1 MKRILTLTLAAVLVF
16 LAAAPVSAQDKT
28 IKRKV
33 AIGRFTN
40 ETQYG
45 KGLFYDKENDPMRK
59 QALDIL
65 SSKLAQ
71 SGKFILLERED
82 LDVLVAEVGTNMNKI
97 GADYIILGS
106 ITQYG
111 RKNEGHEQV
120 FSSTKTQT
128 VEAGVSVRLV
138 EAATGL
144 IIYSDEAKG
153 YAETTSKQTLGIGGT
168 AGFDATLSDKAISA
182 ALSQLVENIIN
193 KCMDKPWRSYL
204 LAEDGGSYIIGGG
217 ASQGLAVGDKFNV
230 YKKGRKVKNPQTG
243 MEIELPGTLIGV
255 VTVQTMMGDT
265 PETEIS
271 FCSYSG
277 QDIDENH
284 LEDYYILDES
294 AMKKLLLFLSAALL
308 LTGCGVGSH
317 TVVSGRADEAGI
329 VFFADKSLAIDV
341 TIDKDTYRVNT
352 VKDSDFKS
360 KRNIKRTAEN
370 LIVIKPGQHDVKV
383 RLRGET
389 ILTQKIF
396 VSAGDTK
403 VINL

>member
-1 MKRILTLTLAAVLVF
+1 MKKTFVSMLIVLLAVL
-16 LAAAPVSAQDKT
+16 LAAPVSAQDKT

-45 KGLFYDKENDPMRK
+45 KGIFYDKDNDPMRK

-82 LDVLVAEVGTNMNKI
+82 LDVLVKEAGESMNKI

-106 ITQYG
+106 ITEFG
-111 RKNEGHEQV
+111 RKNEGNEGV
-120 FSSTKTQT
+120 FTSSKTQT

-153 YAETTSKQTLGIGGT
+153 YAETTTKQTLGLGGT

-204 LAEDGGSYIIGGG
+204 LAEDQGSYIIAGG
-217 ASQGLAVGDKFNV
+217 ASQGLAAGDKFNV

-255 VTVQTMMGDT
+255 VTVQMSIGDT

-271 FCSYSG
+271 FCSYQG
-277 QDIDENH
+277 QDIDEEH
-284 LEDYYILDES
+284 LDLYYILDE
-294 AMKKLLLFLSAALL
+294 
-308 LTGCGVGSH
+308 
-317 TVVSGRADEAGI
+317 
-329 VFFADKSLAIDV
+329 
-341 TIDKDTYRVNT
+341 
-352 VKDSDFKS
+352 
-360 KRNIKRTAEN
+360 
-370 LIVIKPGQHDVKV
+370 
-383 RLRGET
+383 
-389 ILTQKIF
+389 
-396 VSAGDTK
+396 
-403 VINL
+403 